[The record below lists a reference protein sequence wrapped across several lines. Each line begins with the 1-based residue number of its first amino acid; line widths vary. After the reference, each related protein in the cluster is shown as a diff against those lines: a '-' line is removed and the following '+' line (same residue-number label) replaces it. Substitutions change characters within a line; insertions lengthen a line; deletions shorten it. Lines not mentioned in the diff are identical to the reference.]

1 MTLPLWMLLAFSVW
15 TLAVLLVGVGV
26 RRWTLIFKGEAD
38 LTSFPADTPHGGIA
52 YRRAVRAH
60 ANCVENL
67 PVFGGLV
74 LIAAVAHLS
83 PRGFDVLSVIVMTA
97 RIFQTLT
104 HTLLTETN
112 RAVAIRFS
120 FFFVQVMSMASMALM
135 LALAATRSLA

>member
-1 MTLPLWMLLAFSVW
+1 
-15 TLAVLLVGVGV
+15 
-26 RRWTLIFKGEAD
+26 
-38 LTSFPADTPHGGIA
+38 
-52 YRRAVRAH
+52 
-60 ANCVENL
+60 
-67 PVFGGLV
+67 VFGGLV

-83 PRGFDVLSVIVMTA
+83 PGGFDVLSVIVMTA

-135 LALAATRSLA
+135 LALTAIRSLT